1 MLNVFL
7 SLPRRQKQAIA
18 IAIDLLLLWL
28 AFWSALALRLETWA
42 PDVGPYQWQM
52 LVAPLLAIPIF
63 IRFGLY
69 RAVIRF
75 MEDRVVFVVAGGVT
89 LSVVLLAALIALTHT
104 PGLSRGV
111 LGIYWLLAISY
122 VGATRFLARSYF
134 LRAER
139 GQDSR
144 IRVAIYGA
152 GRAGTQLASALRA
165 GREYLPVAYF
175 DDDPA
180 LHNMEFGGLRVYP
193 PDELPVLVSTRQVDE
208 LLLAIPSA
216 SRARRAEIIDR
227 LEGLHCKVK
236 LVPGMADIV
245 GGSVA
250 VDAIREVEI
259 EDLLGRESVVPDA
272 RLLGQCITG
281 KVVLVSGAGGS
292 IGSEL
297 CRQIIRLQPTRLVL
311 MELSEFAL
319 YSIEQELAGLCKRL
333 DLRIELVPVLGSVTH
348 QRRNEMVMTGFG
360 VQTIYHAA
368 AYKHVPL
375 VEHNPIEGLR
385 NNAVGTRHMAE
396 AALAAGVETF
406 VLISTDK
413 AVRPTNVMGAS
424 KRLSELIL
432 QALARRVA
440 GTHPHPGPPL
450 ALKDTGPVGHKGE
463 GRAVRGVGSTRFC
476 MVRFG
481 NVLGSSGSVVPLFRK
496 QIAAG
501 GPITLTHA
509 EITRYFMTIPEA
521 AQLVIQAGSM
531 GQGGEVY
538 VLDMGKPVK
547 IIDLARR
554 MVHLSGLELR
564 DEQHPEGDIAIEVVG
579 LRPGEKLYEELLIG
593 ENVEGTPHP
602 LIMRAYEHELSWDV
616 LNERLADLDE
626 ACQAFDYERVL
637 VVLGTLVQEYAP
649 ARHGDGE
656 LLWRTMTK
664 PVVGDGVVH

>member
-1 MLNVFL
+1 MLKAIL
-7 SLPRRQKQAIA
+7 SLSRRKKQTLAVA
-18 IAIDLLLLWL
+18 TDLLLLL
-28 AFWSALALRLETWA
+28 FAFWSALALRFETWTPNIA
-42 PDVGPYQWQM
+42 AYQSQM
-52 LVAPLLAIPIF
+52 LAAPLLAIPIF
-63 IRFGLY
+63 IRLGLY

-89 LSVVLLAALIALTHT
+89 LSVLLLAAGLALTHT
-104 PGLSRGV
+104 PGVSRGV
-111 LGIYWLLAISY
+111 LAIYWLLAILF

-144 IRVAIYGA
+144 VRIAIYGA
-152 GRAGTQLASALRA
+152 GRAGTQLAYALRA
-165 GREYLPVAYF
+165 GREYLPVAFF
-175 DDDPA
+175 DDSPA
-180 LHNMEFGGLRVYP
+180 LQKTEVAGLRVYSP
-193 PDELPVLVSTRQVDE
+193 EELTAVLAAKEIDE

-216 SRARRAEIIDR
+216 SRSRRAEIIDR
-227 LEGLHCKVK
+227 LEGFHCKVK
-236 LVPGMADIV
+236 LVPGMADV
-245 GGSVA
+245 VSGNVA

-259 EDLLGRESVVPDA
+259 EDLLGRESVTPDPM
-272 RLLGQCITG
+272 LLGRCITG

-297 CRQIIRLQPTRLVL
+297 CRQIVRLQPARLVL

-319 YSIEQELAGLCKRL
+319 YSIEQELAALCSRL
-333 DLRIELVPVLGSVTH
+333 GARVDLLPVMGSVTH
-348 QRRNEMVMTGFG
+348 QRRNEGVMSKFG
-360 VQTIYHAA
+360 VQTVYHAA

-375 VEHNPIEGLR
+375 VEQNPIEGLR
-385 NNAVGTRHMAE
+385 NNAVGTRRMAE

-432 QALARRVA
+432 QALSRR
-440 GTHPHPGPPL
+440 GG
-450 ALKDTGPVGHKGE
+450 K
-463 GRAVRGVGSTRFC
+463 TRFC

-509 EITRYFMTIPEA
+509 DITRFFMTIPEA

-554 MVHLSGLELR
+554 MVHLSGLEVR
-564 DEQHPEGDIAIEVVG
+564 DERHTDGDIAIEIVG
-579 LRPGEKLYEELLIG
+579 LRPGEKLFEELLIG
-593 ENVEGTPHP
+593 ENVEGTSHP
-602 LIMRAYEHELSWDV
+602 LIMRAYEHELPWARI
-616 LNERLADLDE
+616 NELLARMDE
-626 ACQAFDYERVL
+626 ASRAFDYERVL
-637 VVLGTLVQEYAP
+637 ALLGSLVEEYAP
-649 ARHGDGE
+649 ARHGDDELWWRMPARPVSGE
-656 LLWRTMTK
+656 
-664 PVVGDGVVH
+664 VGVHLTVERKMAS

>member
-1 MLNVFL
+1 MLKVFL

-18 IAIDLLLLWL
+18 VAVDFVLLLL
-28 AFWSALALRLETWA
+28 AFWSALALRFETLSPNWI
-42 PDVGPYQWQM
+42 GYGWQM
-52 LVAPLLAIPIF
+52 LAAPLLAIPIF
-63 IRFGLY
+63 IRLGLY

-75 MEDRVVFVVAGGVT
+75 MEEKVVFVVAGGVS
-89 LSVVLLAALIALTHT
+89 LSVVLLAAGIALTHT

-111 LGIYWLLAISY
+111 LGIYWVLAILY
-122 VGATRFLARSYF
+122 VGVTRFLARSYF

-139 GQDSR
+139 NQDLR
-144 IRVAIYGA
+144 KRTAIYGA
-152 GRAGTQLASALRA
+152 GRAGTQLAFALRA
-165 GREYLPVAYF
+165 GREYQPVAFF
-175 DDDPA
+175 DDNPA
-180 LHNMEFGGLRVYP
+180 LQRSELAGLRVYP
-193 PDELPVLVSTRQVDE
+193 PDELASVVCSKRVDE

-216 SRARRAEIIDR
+216 SRARRAEIIER

-245 GGSVA
+245 SGSIT

-259 EDLLGRESVVPDA
+259 EDLLGRESFAPDSA
-272 RLLGQCITG
+272 LLSKCVAG

-297 CRQIIRLQPTRLVL
+297 CRQIIRLRPSRLVL

-319 YSIEQELAGLCKRL
+319 YSIEQELAALCTRCNL
-333 DLRIELVPVLGSVTH
+333 LVELVPLLGSIIH
-348 QRRNEMVMTGFG
+348 LRRNEMVMKSFG
-360 VQTIYHAA
+360 VQTVYHAA

-406 VLISTDK
+406 VLVSTDK

-432 QALARRVA
+432 QALAR
-440 GTHPHPGPPL
+440 
-450 ALKDTGPVGHKGE
+450 KG
-463 GRAVRGVGSTRFC
+463 GKTRFC

-564 DEQHPEGDIAIEVVG
+564 DDVHPEGDIAIEVVG

-593 ENVEGTPHP
+593 ENVEGTSHP
-602 LIMRAYEHELSWDV
+602 LIMRAYEHEVPWSVLSEH
-616 LNERLADLDE
+616 LESLDQ
-626 ACQAFDYERVL
+626 ACQAFDFERVL
-637 VVLGTLVQEYAP
+637 TLLGLLVLEYAP

-656 LLWRTMTK
+656 LLWRGMAT
-664 PVVGDGVVH
+664 PASSDVLVH

>member
-1 MLNVFL
+1 MLKFFL
-7 SLPRRQKQAIA
+7 SFPRRTKQAIA
-18 IAIDLLLLWL
+18 IASDLSLLTL
-28 AFWSALALRLETWA
+28 AFWSALALRFETWNPVLA
-42 PDVGPYQWQM
+42 GYGWQM
-52 LVAPLLAIPIF
+52 VAAPLLAIPIF
-63 IRFGLY
+63 IKLGLY

-89 LSVVLLAALIALTHT
+89 LSVVLLAAGVALTHT

-111 LGIYWLLAISY
+111 LGIYCVLAILY
-122 VGATRFLARSYF
+122 VGSTRFLARSFF

-139 GQDSR
+139 SQDSR
-144 IRVAIYGA
+144 KRIAIYGA
-152 GRAGTQLASALRA
+152 GRAGTQLAYALRA
-165 GREYLPVAYF
+165 GREYFPVAFF
-175 DDDPA
+175 DDNPA
-180 LHNMEFGGLRVYP
+180 LQNTEVAGLRVFP
-193 PDELPVLVSTRQVDE
+193 PCDLVSVLATKALDE

-216 SRARRAEIIDR
+216 SRTRRAEIIDR

-236 LVPGMADIV
+236 LVPGMADV
-245 GGSVA
+245 VSGNVA

-259 EDLLGRESVVPDA
+259 DDLLGRESVAPEA
-272 RLLGQCITG
+272 ALLGKCITG

-297 CRQIIRLQPTRLVL
+297 CRQILMLRPSRLVL

-319 YSIEQELAGLCKRL
+319 YSIEQELASACERQNLHV
-333 DLRIELVPVLGSVTH
+333 ELVPLLGSVIYQH
-348 QRRNEMVMTGFG
+348 RNELAMRGFG
-360 VQTIYHAA
+360 VQTVYHAA

-375 VEHNPIEGLR
+375 VEHNPIEGIR
-385 NNAVGTRHMAE
+385 NNSVGTRRMAE

-424 KRLSELIL
+424 KRLAELVL
-432 QALARRVA
+432 QGLAR
-440 GTHPHPGPPL
+440 
-450 ALKDTGPVGHKGE
+450 KG
-463 GRAVRGVGSTRFC
+463 GKTRFC

-501 GPITLTHA
+501 GPITLTHL

-531 GQGGEVY
+531 GQGGEVF
-538 VLDMGKPVK
+538 VLDMGKPVR

-554 MVHLSGLELR
+554 MVHLSGLEVR
-564 DEQHPEGDIAIEVVG
+564 DELHPDGDIAIEVVG

-593 ENVEGTPHP
+593 ENVEGTSHP
-602 LIMRAYEHELSWDV
+602 LIMRAYEHELPWSV
-616 LNERLADLDE
+616 LVERFLLLDE
-626 ACQAFDYERVL
+626 ACQVFDFDKVL
-637 VVLGTLVQEYAP
+637 ELLAGMVQEYAP
-649 ARHGDGE
+649 ARHGDSE
-656 LLWRTMTK
+656 LLWREMAE
-664 PVVGDGVVH
+664 VACQNIAVH

>member
-1 MLNVFL
+1 MLKMFL
-7 SLPRRQKQAIA
+7 SLSRRRKQAISVVA
-18 IAIDLLLLWL
+18 DFFLLLL
-28 AFWSALALRLETWA
+28 AFWSALALRFETLTPEIA
-42 PDVGPYQWQM
+42 SYNWQM
-52 LVAPLLAIPIF
+52 FAAPLLAIPIF
-63 IRFGLY
+63 IRLGLY

-89 LSVVLLAALIALTHT
+89 LSVLLLAAGVALTHT

-111 LGIYWLLAISY
+111 LGIYWLLAIVY
-122 VGATRFLARSYF
+122 VGATRFIVRSYF
-134 LRAER
+134 LHAER

-144 IRVAIYGA
+144 IRIAIYGA
-152 GRAGTQLASALRA
+152 GRAGTQLAYALRA
-165 GREYLPVAYF
+165 GREYLPVAFF
-175 DDDPA
+175 DDNA
-180 LHNMEFGGLRVYP
+180 FLHNSEVAGLRVFP
-193 PDELPVLVSTRQVDE
+193 PSDLASVLATKEVDE
-208 LLLAIPSA
+208 VLLAIPS
-216 SRARRAEIIDR
+216 SNRTRRTEVIDR

-236 LVPGMADIV
+236 LIPGMADV
-245 GGSVA
+245 VSGNVT

-259 EDLLGRESVVPDA
+259 DDLLGRESVAPDTA
-272 RLLGQCITG
+272 LLGKCITG

-297 CRQIIRLQPTRLVL
+297 CRQIILLKPTRLLL
-311 MELSEFAL
+311 MELSEFFL
-319 YSIEQELAGLCKRL
+319 YSIEQELSQLCVRGNL
-333 DLRIELVPVLGSVTH
+333 GVELVPLLGSVIH
-348 QRRNEMVMTGFG
+348 QHRNEMIMKSFG
-360 VQTIYHAA
+360 VQTVYHAA

-385 NNAVGTRHMAE
+385 NNAVGTRRMAE

-432 QALARRVA
+432 QALAR
-440 GTHPHPGPPL
+440 
-450 ALKDTGPVGHKGE
+450 KG
-463 GRAVRGVGSTRFC
+463 GATRFC

-521 AQLVIQAGSM
+521 AQLVIQASSM
-531 GQGGEVY
+531 GLGGEVY

-564 DEQHPEGDIAIEVVG
+564 DEAHPDGDIAIEVVG

-602 LIMRAYEHELSWDV
+602 LIMRAYEHEVPWVV
-616 LNERLADLDE
+616 LNERLEKLDE
-626 ACQAFDYERVL
+626 ACQAFDFEQVL
-637 VVLGTLVQEYAP
+637 VLLGSLVQEYAP
-649 ARHGDGE
+649 ARHGDGD
-656 LLWRTMTK
+656 LLWRTMSK
-664 PVVGDGVVH
+664 PAKVDVLVH

>member
-1 MLNVFL
+1 MLKAIL
-7 SLPRRQKQAIA
+7 SLSRRKKQTLAVA
-18 IAIDLLLLWL
+18 TDLLLLL
-28 AFWSALALRLETWA
+28 FAFWSALALRFETWTPNIA
-42 PDVGPYQWQM
+42 AYQSQM
-52 LVAPLLAIPIF
+52 LAAPLLAIPIF
-63 IRFGLY
+63 IRLGLY

-89 LSVVLLAALIALTHT
+89 LSVLLLAAGLALTHT
-104 PGLSRGV
+104 PGVSRGV
-111 LGIYWLLAISY
+111 LAIYWLLAILY

-144 IRVAIYGA
+144 VRIAIYGA
-152 GRAGTQLASALRA
+152 GRAGTQLAYALRA
-165 GREYLPVAYF
+165 GREYFPVAFF
-175 DDDPA
+175 DDSPA
-180 LHNMEFGGLRVYP
+180 LQKTEVAGLRVYSP
-193 PDELPVLVSTRQVDE
+193 GELTAVLAAKEIDE

-216 SRARRAEIIDR
+216 SRSRRAEIIDR
-227 LEGLHCKVK
+227 LEGFHCKVK
-236 LVPGMADIV
+236 LVPGMADVV
-245 GGSVA
+245 GGNVA

-259 EDLLGRESVVPDA
+259 EDLLGRESVTPDPM
-272 RLLGQCITG
+272 LLGRCITG

-297 CRQIIRLQPTRLVL
+297 CRQIVRLQPARLVL

-319 YSIEQELAGLCKRL
+319 YSIEQELAALCNRL
-333 DLRIELVPVLGSVTH
+333 GARIDLVPVMGSVTH
-348 QRRNEMVMTGFG
+348 QRRNESVMNKFG
-360 VQTIYHAA
+360 VQTVYHAA

-375 VEHNPIEGLR
+375 VEQNPIEGLR
-385 NNAVGTRHMAE
+385 NNAVGTRRMAE

-432 QALARRVA
+432 QALSRR
-440 GTHPHPGPPL
+440 GG
-450 ALKDTGPVGHKGE
+450 K
-463 GRAVRGVGSTRFC
+463 TRFC

-501 GPITLTHA
+501 GPVTLTHA
-509 EITRYFMTIPEA
+509 DITRYFMTIPEA

-547 IIDLARR
+547 IMDLARR
-554 MVHLSGLELR
+554 MVHLSGLEVR
-564 DEQHPEGDIAIEVVG
+564 DEQHPDGDIAIEIVG
-579 LRPGEKLYEELLIG
+579 LRPGEKLFEELLIG
-593 ENVEGTPHP
+593 ENVEGTSHP
-602 LIMRAYEHELSWDV
+602 LIMRAYEHELPWARI
-616 LNERLADLDE
+616 NELLAKMDE
-626 ACQAFDYERVL
+626 ASRTFDYERVL
-637 VVLGTLVQEYAP
+637 ALLGSLVEEYSP
-649 ARHGDGE
+649 ARHGDDE
-656 LLWRTMTK
+656 LWWRTPAR
-664 PVVGDGVVH
+664 PVAGEVVIH

>member
-1 MLNVFL
+1 MIRRFL
-7 SLPRRQKQAIA
+7 VLPRRFKQAISVGVDYA
-18 IAIDLLLLWL
+18 LLSL
-28 AFWSALALRLETWA
+28 AFWSAIALRFETFTPEIA
-42 PDVGPYQWQM
+42 PYVWQM
-52 LVAPLLAIPIF
+52 IAAPLLAIPIF
-63 IRFGLY
+63 IRLGLY

-89 LSVVLLAALIALTHT
+89 FSVLLLAAGLALTHA
-104 PGLSRGV
+104 PNVSRG
-111 LGIYWLLAISY
+111 LLAIYWLLAILY

-144 IRVAIYGA
+144 VRIAIYGA
-152 GRAGTQLASALRA
+152 GRAGTQLAFALRA
-165 GREYLPVAYF
+165 GREYLPVAFF
-175 DDDPA
+175 DDSPA
-180 LHNMEFGGLRVYP
+180 LQKTEVAGLRVYS
-193 PDELPVLVSTRQVDE
+193 PDEMTAVLAAKEIDE

-216 SRARRAEIIDR
+216 SRSRRAEIIEL
-227 LEGLHCKVK
+227 LEGFHCKVR
-236 LVPGMADIV
+236 LVPGMADV
-245 GGSVA
+245 VSGNVA

-259 EDLLGRESVVPDA
+259 EDLLGRESVTPDPM
-272 RLLGQCITG
+272 LLGRCITG

-297 CRQIIRLQPTRLVL
+297 CRQIVRLQPARLVL

-319 YSIEQELAGLCKRL
+319 YSVEQELAALCNRL
-333 DLRIELVPVLGSVTH
+333 GARIDLVPVMGSVTH
-348 QRRNEMVMTGFG
+348 QRRNESVMNSFG
-360 VQTIYHAA
+360 VQTVYHAA

-375 VEHNPIEGLR
+375 VEQNPIEGLR
-385 NNAVGTRHMAE
+385 NNAVGTRRMAE
-396 AALAAGVETF
+396 AALGAGVETF

-432 QALARRVA
+432 QALSRR
-440 GTHPHPGPPL
+440 GG
-450 ALKDTGPVGHKGE
+450 K
-463 GRAVRGVGSTRFC
+463 TRFC

-501 GPITLTHA
+501 GPVTLTHA

-554 MVHLSGLELR
+554 MVHLSGLEVR
-564 DEQHPEGDIAIEVVG
+564 DEQHSDGDIAIEIVG
-579 LRPGEKLYEELLIG
+579 LRPGEKLFEELLIG
-593 ENVEGTPHP
+593 ENVEGTSHP
-602 LIMRAYEHELSWDV
+602 LIMRAYEHELPWARI
-616 LNERLADLDE
+616 NELLAKMDE
-626 ACQAFDYERVL
+626 ASRAFDYERVL
-637 VVLGTLVQEYAP
+637 AVLGSLVEEYAP
-649 ARHGDGE
+649 ARHGDDE
-656 LLWRTMTK
+656 LWWRTPAR
-664 PVVGDGVVH
+664 PVAGGVVIH

>member
-1 MLNVFL
+1 MLKVFL
-7 SLPRRQKQAIA
+7 SFSRRAKQAVA
-18 IAIDLLLLWL
+18 VVADFVLLSL
-28 AFWSALALRLETWA
+28 AFWSAVALRFETLA
-42 PDVGPYQWQM
+42 PDLAPYVWQM
-52 LVAPLLAIPIF
+52 VAAPFLAIPIF
-63 IRFGLY
+63 IKLGLY

-75 MEDRVVFVVAGGVT
+75 MEDRVVFVVAGGVV
-89 LSVVLLAALIALTHT
+89 LSVVLLAAGAALTHT

-111 LGIYWLLAISY
+111 LGIYLVLAILY

-144 IRVAIYGA
+144 IRIAIYGA
-152 GRAGTQLASALRA
+152 GRAGTQLAYALRA
-165 GREYLPVAYF
+165 GREYLPVAFF
-175 DDDPA
+175 DDNPA
-180 LHNMEFGGLRVYP
+180 LQNSEVAGLRVFP
-193 PDELPVLVSTRQVDE
+193 PDDLASVLATKTVDE

-216 SRARRAEIIDR
+216 SRARRTEVIDH
-227 LEGLHCKVK
+227 LESLHCKIK
-236 LVPGMADIV
+236 LVPGMADV
-245 GGSVA
+245 VSGNVA
-250 VDAIREVEI
+250 VDAIREVEVD
-259 EDLLGRESVVPDA
+259 DLLGRESVLPDSA
-272 RLLGQCITG
+272 LLGKCITG

-297 CRQIIRLQPTRLVL
+297 CRQILKLQPSRLVL
-311 MELSEFAL
+311 MDLSEFAL
-319 YSIEQELAGLCKRL
+319 YSIEQELALLCARGN
-333 DLRIELVPVLGSVTH
+333 LRIELVPLLGSVIY
-348 QRRNEMVMTGFG
+348 QNRNEMVMKGFG
-360 VQTIYHAA
+360 VQTVYHAA

-385 NNAVGTRHMAE
+385 NNAFGTRRMAE

-432 QALARRVA
+432 QALAR
-440 GTHPHPGPPL
+440 
-450 ALKDTGPVGHKGE
+450 KG
-463 GRAVRGVGSTRFC
+463 GVTRFC

-509 EITRYFMTIPEA
+509 DITRYFMTIPEA

-564 DEQHPEGDIAIEVVG
+564 DEAHPDGDIAIEIVG

-593 ENVEGTPHP
+593 ENAEGTSHP
-602 LIMRAYEHELSWDV
+602 LIMRAYEHELPWAV
-616 LNERLADLDE
+616 LTERLARLEE
-626 ACQAFDYERVL
+626 ASQDFDFEK
-637 VVLGTLVQEYAP
+637 VLGLLESLVMEYTP
-649 ARHGDGE
+649 ARHGDDE
-656 LLWRTMTK
+656 LQWRAMAR
-664 PVVGDGVVH
+664 PVKRDLVVH

>member
-1 MLNVFL
+1 MLKVFL
-7 SLPRRQKQAIA
+7 SFSRRAKQIVAVVA
-18 IAIDLLLLWL
+18 DFVLLSL
-28 AFWSALALRLETWA
+28 AFWSAVALRFETLA
-42 PDVGPYQWQM
+42 PDLAPYAWQI
-52 LVAPLLAIPIF
+52 VAAPFLAIPIF
-63 IRFGLY
+63 IKLGLY

-75 MEDRVVFVVAGGVT
+75 MEDRVVFVVAGGVA
-89 LSVVLLAALIALTHT
+89 LSVILLAAAVALTHT

-111 LGIYWLLAISY
+111 LGIYLVLAILY

-144 IRVAIYGA
+144 IRIAIYGA
-152 GRAGTQLASALRA
+152 GRAGTQLAYALRA
-165 GREYLPVAYF
+165 GREYLPVAFF
-175 DDDPA
+175 DDNQTLQNSEMA
-180 LHNMEFGGLRVYP
+180 GLRVFP
-193 PDELPVLVSTRQVDE
+193 PDDLASVLATKMVDE

-216 SRARRAEIIDR
+216 GRARRREIIDR

-236 LVPGMADIV
+236 LVPGMADV
-245 GGSVA
+245 VSGNVA
-250 VDAIREVEI
+250 ADSIREVEI
-259 EDLLGRESVVPDA
+259 DDLLGRESVVPDSA
-272 RLLGQCITG
+272 LLGKCITG

-297 CRQIIRLQPTRLVL
+297 CRQILQLKPSRLVL
-311 MELSEFAL
+311 MEISEFAL
-319 YSIEQELAGLCKRL
+319 YSIEQELALMCARRN
-333 DLRIELVPVLGSVTH
+333 LRIELVPLLGSVIY
-348 QRRNEMVMTGFG
+348 QNRNEMVMKGFG
-360 VQTIYHAA
+360 VQTVYHAA

-375 VEHNPIEGLR
+375 VEHNPIEGLC
-385 NNAVGTRHMAE
+385 NNAFGTRRMAE

-432 QALARRVA
+432 QALAR
-440 GTHPHPGPPL
+440 
-450 ALKDTGPVGHKGE
+450 KG
-463 GRAVRGVGSTRFC
+463 GATRFC

-496 QIAAG
+496 QIALG

-509 EITRYFMTIPEA
+509 DITRYFMTIPEA

-564 DEQHPEGDIAIEVVG
+564 DEAHPEGDIAIEIVG

-593 ENVEGTPHP
+593 ENAEGTSHP
-602 LIMRAYEHELSWDV
+602 LIMRAYEHELPWAV
-616 LNERLADLDE
+616 LTERLAILDE
-626 ACQAFDYERVL
+626 ASQDFDFEKVLGLLESL
-637 VVLGTLVQEYAP
+637 VVEYTP
-649 ARHGDGE
+649 AHHGDNE
-656 LLWRTMTK
+656 LQWRAMAK
-664 PVVGDGVVH
+664 SIKRDLIIH